1 MLITEQNELSK
12 GRLKKY
18 AASSSNG
25 RHTLV
30 ITVEYVDAGDM
41 GWDVRALD
49 EILAKD
55 RARDADLK
63 ASSRRPKALPRQLA
77 LPAPHHSRGER

>member
-1 MLITEQNELSK
+1 MFITEQNEYNR

-30 ITVEYVDAGDM
+30 ITVEYTDAGDM

-49 EILAKD
+49 DILAKD
-55 RARDADLK
+55 RQRDAELK
-63 ASSRRPKALPRQLA
+63 AAARRPKARPKQLA
-77 LPAPHHSRGER
+77 LPAPEGF